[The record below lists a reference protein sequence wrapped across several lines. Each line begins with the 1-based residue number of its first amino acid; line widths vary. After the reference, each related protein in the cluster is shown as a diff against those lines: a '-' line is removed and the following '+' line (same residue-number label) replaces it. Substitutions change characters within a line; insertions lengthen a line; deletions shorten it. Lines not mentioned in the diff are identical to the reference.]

1 MMYNIKDRVKD
12 LIKHEKSKE
21 KLGIYYNKEI
31 IKKLKKI
38 LKNLKSAK
46 TDEDFVK
53 AVKEYSKLLKDN
65 Y

>member
-1 MMYNIKDRVKD
+1 MYNIKDRVKD

-21 KLGIYYNKEI
+21 KLGICYNREI

-38 LKNLKSAK
+38 LKNLQSAK

-53 AVKEYSKLLKDN
+53 AVKEYSQILKDI
-65 Y
+65 

>member
-1 MMYNIKDRVKD
+1 MYNIKDRVKD

-21 KLGIYYNKEI
+21 KLGICYNREI

-38 LKNLKSAK
+38 LKNLQSAK

>member
-1 MMYNIKDRVKD
+1 MYNIKDRVKD

-21 KLGIYYNKEI
+21 KLGICYNREI

-38 LKNLKSAK
+38 LKNLQSAK

-53 AVKEYSKLLKDN
+53 AVKEYSQILKDN

>member
-21 KLGIYYNKEI
+21 KLGICYNREI

-38 LKNLKSAK
+38 LKNLQSAK

-53 AVKEYSKLLKDN
+53 AVKEYSQILKDI
-65 Y
+65 

>member
-1 MMYNIKDRVKD
+1 MYNIKNRVKD

-21 KLGIYYNKEI
+21 KLGICYNEEN

-46 TDEDFVK
+46 TEEDFIR
-53 AVKEYSKLLKDN
+53 AVKEYSRILKDI
-65 Y
+65 

>member
-1 MMYNIKDRVKD
+1 MYNIKDRVKD

-21 KLGIYYNKEI
+21 KLGIYYNREI

-38 LKNLKSAK
+38 LKNLQSAK

>member
-1 MMYNIKDRVKD
+1 MYNIKDRVKD

-21 KLGIYYNKEI
+21 KLGICYNKEN

-38 LKNLKSAK
+38 LKNLQSAK

-53 AVKEYSKLLKDN
+53 AVKEYSRILKDN

>member
-1 MMYNIKDRVKD
+1 MYNIKDRVKD

-21 KLGIYYNKEI
+21 KLGIYYNREI

-53 AVKEYSKLLKDN
+53 AVKEYSQILKDN